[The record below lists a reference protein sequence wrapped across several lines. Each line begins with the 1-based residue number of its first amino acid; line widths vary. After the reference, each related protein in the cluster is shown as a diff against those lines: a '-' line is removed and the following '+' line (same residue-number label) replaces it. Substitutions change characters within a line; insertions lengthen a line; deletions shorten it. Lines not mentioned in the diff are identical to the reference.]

1 MVKLQRTHCIERA
14 RHPPRRKLL
23 NPCSATSTLLH
34 LLLLLRHPAVRAA
47 AWAQEVQNLRKE
59 VSVQQRFSVMRAR
72 DAREN
77 SGRV

>member
-34 LLLLLRHPAVRAA
+34 LLLLRHPAVRAA